1 MSKSS
6 STTQFTTARR
16 DSSPSLP
23 NIGAQPAVPK
33 VNVGSYDDPPL
44 DREGIIGI
52 TVDVQNFLVAISS
65 LKKAMEEADTVDGKC
80 VWVCAQLSPPLEIGI
95 LIGSNSGRGKGKGE
109 EGRGPQGGR
118 DGSPCSVLSAII

>member
-1 MSKSS
+1 M
-6 STTQFTTARR
+6 
-16 DSSPSLP
+16 
-23 NIGAQPAVPK
+23 
-33 VNVGSYDDPPL
+33 NVGSYDDPPL

-118 DGSPCSVLSAII
+118 EGSPCSVLSALI